1 MQEIVVR
8 FAKISISFLPKRLL
22 ETTVV
27 QLRKFINRPKLP
39 TSKAAYVRERMAKMT
54 KTNLVRASRDGDCF
68 HYFWAARR
76 CLLLL
81 SPTAALKAVTI
92 EGPSVSEVGNAEP
105 ILTGEELIDVGE
117 YYGSE
122 NLEQAT
128 LIKYIQVKHSTVRTD
143 QAWTPS
149 ELEKTLKGFA
159 ARYGDLQQRLS
170 TSNLSGKLEFVFVSN
185 RPISANFLDTIHDAA
200 EGVPTTQHTSDLEKL
215 ERFTS
220 LSGAALESFC
230 KLLRLEGS
238 HEGLWDQQ
246 NLLAQDTSQ
255 YLVDADVDA
264 PVQLKELV
272 NKKALSASEDNP
284 TITRMDVLRAL
295 KTDGDRLF
303 PAVCL
308 INDLENAV
316 PREQEPELF
325 QEIVQANGIPII
337 VHAAAGVG
345 KSIFATRIKLGLPDG
360 SISILYDCFGNAQ
373 YRNVSKYRHRHKDAL
388 VQIANEL
395 SSMGLCHPLIPT
407 PHADPSA
414 YVRAFIYRLQQSIS
428 SLRSKNPQA
437 LLCIIIDAADNAQMA
452 AEGIGEA
459 RSFVCDLV
467 REQMPE
473 GVLLVFLCRTHRQ
486 QSFDPPPDALRLELR
501 PFSRT
506 ETAAHLRQVFV
517 DANEQDV
524 DEFHYLSSQN
534 PRVQALALEQ
544 KLPLREILRDL
555 GPNPIT
561 VEGTIE
567 KLLENAIARLRY
579 ESGTIEKMQIDK
591 VCAGLA
597 ILRPLIPLSV
607 LASISGVDEAAIK
620 SFAYELRRPLL
631 VTGNTIQFLD
641 EPAETWFRER
651 FKPTAVELATFVA
664 SIKPLASS
672 NAYVASALP
681 QLMLEAGQF
690 AELVALALSSEALP
704 STSPVEKRDIEVQR
718 LHFALKASLRS
729 KRYTDAAKLALK
741 AGGESA
747 GDERQRKL
755 IQANVDLAAAFLE
768 SDRIQELVS
777 RRTFGSG
784 WVGSH
789 HAYEAA
795 LLSERDELLSD
806 ARSRLRMAG
815 EWLRNWSNLSRDDR
829 EKEKV
834 SDGDILEMVTAIFNI
849 YGADSCANE
858 LRGWTPREVS
868 FRVGRL
874 LAKRFIDHG
883 RYPDLDLLAIAAGND
898 LGLTL
903 AITMELS
910 EVHREPPKIVVE
922 RSFRLVLSPLVK
934 LNIRN
939 QWDSEGILIRAVTA
953 LVEAAYKFSI
963 GTTDQLTAFL
973 TRYLPASPP
982 RSLASRF
989 DRQRFPLLR
998 AYALRAAL
1006 GSQSLDLID
1015 LAHDE
1020 LRKEL
1025 EAPKSYSESQDAREF
1040 KENIASLLPWYRLW
1054 GAVFI
1059 GRILPEN
1066 LAKAITE
1073 TKAASAKTER
1083 FSYQE
1088 TSDTANEI
1096 ARIWFDI
1103 LLTAKNTDVASF
1115 DAFDQWVDNLKR
1127 PLYSTTLTHLA
1138 RLAARTSMLETR
1150 ALDDYV
1156 VKAFV
1161 LIRDAREDA
1170 ESKSDSYVELAR
1182 AVLTAS
1188 SSEAAAYFDLAV
1200 EVASKIGN
1208 ENLDRWEAL
1217 LGLAKRAA
1225 SRERP
1230 KPELAYRLARCAE
1243 LTYEYV
1249 VRDKYFDWEA
1259 TVESIS
1265 DLCAKSSLAIISRW
1279 RDRDFGREERIL
1291 PIAVNFLVARGDLDP
1306 KVALALTGFRVEWN
1320 ELFLLKNVL
1329 EICANKAEKEVA
1341 TELVYRN
1348 MTLDGQSIRSWR
1360 ELKSILCDN
1369 GIKLL
1374 DIDERIILSERE
1386 EQSSQTKERKNLAV
1400 DLEINDKR
1408 DWNTIFEDIDLS
1420 VANDISRAHR
1430 RLRDSGPPYSSDRFF
1445 AEACQRVHVGKE
1457 AEFIAAI
1464 SVVAEFDLY
1473 HLRCFLKQIPETWR
1487 SRFAVKQALAQTLK
1501 TFSRRFCM
1509 EITTNRR
1516 YETLP
1521 LKSAC
1526 ELCGIHEGDVV
1537 DVVLTAYG
1545 ETTDVVGASKL
1556 FTLVG
1561 LLALKLEKNEA
1572 SEALSFGLDLF
1583 DPVIKDS
1590 DGDGPWSSNI
1600 EPPNEIEGSV
1610 AGYIWGCLAAPRA
1623 SLRWEAA
1630 HVVCAL
1636 CTLGDRIVIEQLV
1649 KLANGASCV
1658 AFYDAHLHFY
1668 KLHARQWLLI
1678 GLARAAKDQPKLIAP
1693 YADFLIQLAFAGE
1706 PHVLIREFAKRAL
1719 LALLDAGD
1727 LHSQA
1732 DLRHRLAT
1740 VNVSPFPSVESKSY
1754 GHFENEETDDEDK
1767 TDTKDDDDRF
1777 YFGIDMGPYWFAPLG
1792 RCFGKSQ
1799 TSIEREVLRVIR
1811 NDWQLSGGM
1820 RWDEDERHR
1829 RKIFKEMQTHHSH
1842 GSYPRVDELRFYV
1855 SYHAMMVVAGK
1866 LLATAPVH
1874 HDPDDSECEFHNW
1887 LRRHGPS
1894 RQDGGWLADR
1904 RDPIPL
1910 ERPTWKDE
1918 EDADNWHQSL
1928 AKDDFD
1934 RVLMSP
1940 DVRMNLWGRWTWVSG
1955 QREESIHV
1963 YSALVSPER
1972 SLSLLRALQCAD
1984 NSHDFRIPDADDDL
1998 QIDFEGFQLKGWIGD
2013 RSCEKGIDEQDPW
2026 AGAIMYPPPEPAAY
2040 IIDLMKLNSDSE
2052 HRRWCITGLCS
2063 AVSWSQVWG
2072 HFQEKHDD
2080 ETIYE
2085 SGDRFQA
2092 SFDFVVSLLQ
2102 ELEMDLIVEVEI
2114 KRRRHY
2120 YRWERS
2126 NTNDGGFIPP
2136 SARLFLIKADGSI
2149 STL

>member
-1 MQEIVVR
+1 
-8 FAKISISFLPKRLL
+8 
-22 ETTVV
+22 
-27 QLRKFINRPKLP
+27 
-39 TSKAAYVRERMAKMT
+39 MT

-68 HYFWAARR
+68 HYLWAARR

-81 SPTAALKAVTI
+81 SPTATLKAVTI
-92 EGPSVSEVGNAEP
+92 EGPSVSEVDNAEP

-122 NLEQAT
+122 NLEQAI
-128 LIKYIQVKHSTVRTD
+128 LIKYIQVKHSTVRTN

-170 TSNLSGKLEFVFVSN
+170 TINLSGKLEFAFVSN
-185 RPISANFLDTIHDAA
+185 RPINADFLDTIHDAA
-200 EGVPTTQHTSDLEKL
+200 EGVLTTRHAKNLMKLEK
-215 ERFTS
+215 FTS
-220 LSGAALESFC
+220 LSGTALESFC
-230 KLLRLEGS
+230 KLLRLDS
-238 HEGLWDQQ
+238 SQEGLWDQQ
-246 NLLAQDTSQ
+246 NLLAQDFSQ
-255 YLVDADVDA
+255 YLVEADMDA

-272 NKKALSASEDNP
+272 TKKALSVSENNP

-308 INDLENAV
+308 ITDLENAV
-316 PREQEPELF
+316 SREQEPDLF
-325 QEIVQANGIPII
+325 QSIVQANGIPII
-337 VHAAAGVG
+337 IHAAAGVG

-360 SISILYDCFGNAQ
+360 SISILYDCFGNGQ
-373 YRNVSKYRHRHKDAL
+373 YRSVSKYRHRHKDAL

-395 SSMGLCHPLIPT
+395 AANGLCHPLIPT

-414 YVRAFIYRLQQSIS
+414 YVRAFIYRLQQSID
-428 SLRSKNPQA
+428 SLRSKNPLA
-437 LLCIIIDAADNAQMA
+437 LLCVIIDAADNAQIA
-452 AEGIGEA
+452 AEENGET

-467 REQMPE
+467 REQLPG
-473 GVLLVFLCRTHRQ
+473 GVRLIALCRTHRQ

-506 ETAAHLRQVFV
+506 ETAAHLRQVFA
-517 DANEQDV
+517 DANEQDI
-524 DEFHYLSSQN
+524 DEFHHLSSQN

-544 KLPLREILRDL
+544 KLPLREILRAL
-555 GPNPIT
+555 GLNPTT

-567 KLLENAIARLRY
+567 KLLETAIARLRY
-579 ESGTIEKMQIDK
+579 EAGTVEKMQIDK
-591 VCAGLA
+591 ICAGLA

-607 LASISGVDEAAIK
+607 LASISGVDEAAIR
-620 SFAYELRRPLL
+620 SFAYDLKRPLL
-631 VTGNTIQFLD
+631 VTGNAIQFLD
-641 EPAETWFRER
+641 EPAETWFRDK
-651 FKPTAVELATFVA
+651 FQPTVANLKTFVA

-672 NAYVASALP
+672 SAYVASVLP

-690 AELVALALSSEALP
+690 AGLVALALSSEALP

-718 LHFALKASLRS
+718 LQFALKASLRA
-729 KRYTDAAKLALK
+729 KHYTEAAKLALK

-755 IQANVDLAAAFLE
+755 IQANTDLAATFLK
-768 SDRIQELVS
+768 SDSIQALVS
-777 RRTFGSG
+777 RRTFNSG
-784 WVGSH
+784 WIGSH

-795 LLSERDELLSD
+795 LLSEKEELLGD
-806 ARSRLRMAG
+806 ASSRLRMAG
-815 EWLRNWSNLSRDDR
+815 EWLNNWSKLSSEDR
-829 EKEKV
+829 EKQKM
-834 SDGDILEMVTAIFNI
+834 SDDDILAMAIASFKI
-849 YGADSCANE
+849 YGANSCAHE
-858 LRGWTPREVS
+858 LRRWTSRAVS

-874 LAKRFIDHG
+874 LAKQFIDHG
-883 RYPDLDLLAIAAGND
+883 RYTDLDLLAVAAGND

-903 AITMELS
+903 AITLELR
-910 EVHREPPKIVVE
+910 EVHREPPKSVVE
-922 RSFRLVLSPLVK
+922 RSFHLVLHSLVK
-934 LNIRN
+934 LNPSDH
-939 QWDSEGILIRAVTA
+939 WDSEGILIRAVTA
-953 LVEAAYKFSI
+953 LVEATYKLSI
-963 GTTDQLTAFL
+963 GTTDQLIAFL

-1006 GSQSLDLID
+1006 GGQSLDLID
-1015 LAHDE
+1015 LAQDE

-1025 EAPKSYSESQDAREF
+1025 ESPKPYSESQDAREF
-1040 KENIASLLPWYRLW
+1040 KDTIAPLLPWFHLW
-1054 GAVFI
+1054 ASTFI
-1059 GRILPEN
+1059 GQISSTD
-1066 LAKAITE
+1066 LANAIIE
-1073 TKAASAKTER
+1073 TKAASTKTER
-1083 FSYQE
+1083 YSYQE
-1088 TSDTANEI
+1088 MSDISNEI
-1096 ARIWFDI
+1096 ARIWFDT
-1103 LLTAKNTDVASF
+1103 LLTAKTTDAASLDTF
-1115 DAFDQWVDNLKR
+1115 EQWIDSLGR
-1127 PLYSTTLTHLA
+1127 PLFTTTLTHLA
-1138 RLAARTSMLETR
+1138 RLAARTTRLEER
-1150 ALDDYV
+1150 ALDYV
-1156 VKAFV
+1156 GKAFD
-1161 LIRDAREDA
+1161 LIRNARDNA
-1170 ESKSDSYVELAR
+1170 ESKSDSYVDLAR
-1182 AVLTAS
+1182 AILTVSKSDA
-1188 SSEAAAYFDLAV
+1188 EAYFGQAV
-1200 EVASKIGN
+1200 EVASKIGD
-1208 ENLDRWEAL
+1208 ENLDRWGAL
-1217 LGLAKRAA
+1217 LELANRAA
-1225 SRERP
+1225 SRDRP
-1230 KPELAYRLARCAE
+1230 NPEIAYRLARCAE
-1243 LTYEYV
+1243 LTYEYN
-1249 VRDKYFDWEA
+1249 DQYFDWEA
-1259 TVESIS
+1259 TVEAIS
-1265 DLCAKSSLAIISRW
+1265 GLCGKSSLAIISRW
-1279 RDRDFGREERIL
+1279 RDRDFGWAERIL

-1320 ELFLLKNVL
+1320 EILLLKNVL
-1329 EICANKAEKEVA
+1329 ETCANKAEKEVA
-1341 TELVYRN
+1341 MELVYRN
-1348 MTLDGQSIRSWR
+1348 MTLDGQSFRSWR

-1464 SVVAEFDLY
+1464 SVVAEFELY

-1636 CTLGDRIVIEQLV
+1636 CTLGDRKVIEQLV

-1727 LHSQA
+1727 LDSQA

-1874 HDPDDSECEFHNW
+1874 HDPDDSEGEFHNW
-1887 LRRHGPS
+1887 LRHHGPS